1 MRDAATSAKEGFFAP
16 DGGASPSDGTTGQPN
31 SSPTHNKPNPARRQ
45 PMRLYVEAHG
55 RTVPLEVSG
64 STDAASV
71 LRKLRRRNVRS
82 DRLALR
88 GRPWTVETV
97 AQLGL
102 QPHTTIQALG
112 RLKGGCL
119 EHSLKLYMRCM
130 HLFKIIIAF
139 YMFCMGPCLG
149 VESNRCGRT
158 PSRRL
163 GSRRRRRSWSLFR
176 F

>member
-1 MRDAATSAKEGFFAP
+1 
-16 DGGASPSDGTTGQPN
+16 
-31 SSPTHNKPNPARRQ
+31 
-45 PMRLYVEAHG
+45 MRLYVEAHG

-71 LRKLRRRNVRS
+71 LRKLRRRAIRT

-88 GRPWTVETV
+88 GRPWTSETV

-139 YMFCMGPCLG
+139 YMFCMGPCPG

-158 PSRRL
+158 PSRRASPGDDGARGL
-163 GSRRRRRSWSLFR
+163 VFVRTASELQIDRRRRVRSGERLHTQAPAS
-176 F
+176 